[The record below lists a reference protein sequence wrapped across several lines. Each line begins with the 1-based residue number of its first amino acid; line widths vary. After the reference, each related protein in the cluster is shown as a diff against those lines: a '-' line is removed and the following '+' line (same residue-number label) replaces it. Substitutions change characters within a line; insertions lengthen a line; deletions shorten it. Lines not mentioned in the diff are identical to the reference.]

1 MKTVTFLLIIIGT
14 AGAQAKGILEFA
26 YGFHYCNCLQGD
38 SSAWKSSASLPL
50 NKTENNGLFVEAT
63 PNPAKTWVAFDYKL
77 PTYAGEAVLQVSD
90 MKGNLVTAFTLTAK
104 QGQQVWDIR
113 DIQKGAYLYVLK
125 VGNLSKSGKLIIE

>member
-1 MKTVTFLLIIIGT
+1 
-14 AGAQAKGILEFA
+14 
-26 YGFHYCNCLQGD
+26 
-38 SSAWKSSASLPL
+38 
-50 NKTENNGLFVEAT
+50 
-63 PNPAKTWVAFDYKL
+63 VAFDYKL

-104 QGQQVWDIR
+104 QGQQVWDVR